1 MDIIKKVLIEF
12 VEMKENLIRDL
23 YGNMRNYKG
32 GSMNITRKVRRN
44 KLKKELGTN
53 KIKEAFHDRY
63 DTLEQK
69 IRKELKKNAKN
80 N

>member
-1 MDIIKKVLIEF
+1 
-12 VEMKENLIRDL
+12 
-23 YGNMRNYKG
+23 
-32 GSMNITRKVRRN
+32 MNITRKVRRN

-53 KIKEAFHDRY
+53 KINEAFHDRY